1 MIFKTFRFFGALRF
15 ILLVVVTF
23 VFSVLAGLFLW
34 ARYFNWNTDY
44 YLMYLWGR
52 ICTSTYGIKRVRLN
66 HLAKQEV
73 GIYVAPHSSFWDILI
88 LGSELKGFFV
98 SKAEVV
104 KWPIVGFG
112 AKFVRTVFIDREKG
126 VSALRSIS
134 RSAEK
139 IFSTGNSLI
148 MFPEGTRS
156 FEHMRPFKGGAFHIA
171 MMTGKPIIPVMVY
184 YNPRE
189 SAVPRIKGNFILDLL
204 KQSVK
209 SWRIVVTVETLPPI
223 KTKDFKNAEELKTH
237 VFYVMEQKYH
247 QSHN

>member
-1 MIFKTFRFFGALRF
+1 MFKIFRFFGALRF
-15 ILLVVVTF
+15 IWLVAVTF
-23 VFSVLAGLFLW
+23 IFSMLAGSFLW
-34 ARYFNWNTDY
+34 TRYLNWNTDY

-52 ICTSTYGIKRVRLN
+52 VCTSTYGIKRIRLN
-66 HLAKQEV
+66 HSTKQEV

-104 KWPIVGFG
+104 KWPIVGLG

-126 VSALRSIS
+126 VSALRAIS

-156 FEHMRPFKGGAFHIA
+156 FEHMRPLKGGAFHIA
-171 MMTGKPIIPVMVY
+171 MMTGKPIIPVMIY

-189 SAVPRIKGNFILDLL
+189 AAVPRIKGNFVFELL

-209 SWRIVVTVETLPPI
+209 SWRIVATIEVLAPVKST
-223 KTKDFKNAEELKTH
+223 DFKNAEELKTH
-237 VFYVMEQKYH
+237 VFDIMEKHYR
-247 QSHN
+247 QSRNQ